1 MKTSVE
7 YSPIVTGRIESVS
20 GDVLVGGEVVYYN
33 RTTGVGFVVATDG
46 PESNFIAQG
55 RNYLFH
61 IDPREAPKNFGRG
74 SGVAFKATPEVQ
86 LTGAYCPMDE

>member
-7 YSPIVTGRIESVS
+7 DRPMVTGRVVSVS
-20 GDVLVGGEVVYYN
+20 GDVVLAGQVVYYN

-46 PESNFIAQG
+46 PEPNFIAQG

-61 IDPREAPKNFGRG
+61 IDPREAPKEFGRG

-86 LTGAYCPMDE
+86 LTGSYCPMDE